1 MQEINFTS
9 TILKNN
15 ITTIA
20 LMAANRGEGNTTA
33 TVEFAFAMKTYSKG
47 RVLAV
52 DMNAMGNGLADAV
65 RERCGKELEYE
76 QKVPGCTFVKG
87 VLAHSDGVFILSLD
101 EGEVEKLNL
110 DRKKTAEWLEMLVDS
125 YDFILFD
132 MPSFSRNPEYVMFL
146 QAVNGV
152 ILTLNCKSSRWDS
165 AQNMKERLTEA
176 NVNIIGAV
184 LNQRIFPI
192 PSELYSRL

>member
-9 TILKNN
+9 TILKND

-65 RERCGKELEYE
+65 RERCGRELEYGQKE
-76 QKVPGCTFVKG
+76 QENELVNG

-101 EGEVEKLNL
+101 DGEAEKLNL
-110 DRKKTAEWLEMLVDS
+110 DRKKTTEWLEMLAAS
-125 YDFILFD
+125 YDFVLFD
-132 MPSFSRNPEYVMFL
+132 MPSFNRNPEYVLFL

-165 AQNMKERLTEA
+165 TQNMKERLCEA

-192 PSELYSRL
+192 PGAIYSLI